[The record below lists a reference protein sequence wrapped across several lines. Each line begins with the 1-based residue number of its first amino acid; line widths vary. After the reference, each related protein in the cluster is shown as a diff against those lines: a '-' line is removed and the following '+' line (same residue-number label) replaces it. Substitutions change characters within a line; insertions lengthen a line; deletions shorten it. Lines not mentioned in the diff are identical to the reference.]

1 MNSKLTRFKKKIIM
15 SKYKKQDLNLII
27 RVMTMSYRPSVENMT
42 KASSNEKEGLYEFI
56 VKMTD
61 GTACRVF
68 FRRDPE
74 WRLTDISRLQKTPC
88 PVCRKDF
95 ICKCMDRFSS
105 EIRRQIEDGQWIDKA
120 LAQ

>member
-1 MNSKLTRFKKKIIM
+1 
-15 SKYKKQDLNLII
+15 
-27 RVMTMSYRPSVENMT
+27 MSYRPSVQNVT

-56 VKMTD
+56 VTMAD

-68 FRRDPE
+68 FHRNPE
-74 WRLTDISRLQKTPC
+74 WRLTGVSRLQRTPC

-95 ICKCMDRFSS
+95 ICKCMDKFSG
-105 EIRRQIEDGQWIDKA
+105 EILQQIDDGQWIEKA